1 MSSSNE
7 IPQNENIPLNIKN
20 AHNLVKKVNP
30 KEISKELEK
39 IKQRYKYRFPYSI
52 VWSPIPCIS
61 WIIPIIG
68 HVGICNSEG
77 IVYDFAS
84 PPYYVSVDDM
94 IFGNP
99 TKVFTLEL
107 NQKEMAEY
115 DKIIE
120 LGKQSYDK
128 LFYSLFINNSHSFI
142 AKILNDLNYKGR
154 NDYNMI
160 DIWWIFLSRSRYI
173 SWIDLFKTY
182 SGLIIILSLILIIY
196 IIIKYLI

>member
-1 MSSSNE
+1 MSSFNE
-7 IPQNENIPLNIKN
+7 AVSQNENIPLNIKN
-20 AHNLVKKVNP
+20 SHILIKKISP
-30 KEISKELEK
+30 KEISKTLK
-39 IKQRYKYRFPYSI
+39 KRYKYRFPYSI

-77 IVYDFAS
+77 IIYDFGS

-107 NQKEMAEY
+107 TPKEMVEY
-115 DKIIE
+115 DNIIE
-120 LGKQSYDK
+120 LGKKSYDQ
-128 LFYSLFINNSHSFI
+128 LFYSIFINNSHSFI

-154 NDYNMI
+154 SDYNMI
-160 DIWWIFLSRSRYI
+160 DIWWIFLTKSKYI
-173 SWIDLFKTY
+173 SWIDFFKTY
-182 SGLIIILSLILIIY
+182 SGLIIIISLIFIINF
-196 IIIKYLI
+196 ITKYLI

>member
-1 MSSSNE
+1 MSSFNE
-7 IPQNENIPLNIKN
+7 AVSQNENIPLNIKN
-20 AHNLVKKVNP
+20 SHILIKKISP
-30 KEISKELEK
+30 KEISKTLK
-39 IKQRYKYRFPYSI
+39 KRYKYRFPYSI

-77 IVYDFAS
+77 IIYDFGS

-107 NQKEMAEY
+107 TPKEMVEY
-115 DKIIE
+115 DNIIE
-120 LGKQSYDK
+120 LGKKSYDQ
-128 LFYSLFINNSHSFI
+128 LFYSIFINNSHSFI

-154 NDYNMI
+154 SDYNMI
-160 DIWWIFLSRSRYI
+160 DIWWIFLTKSKYI
-173 SWIDLFKTY
+173 SWIDFFKTY
-182 SGLIIILSLILIIY
+182 SGLIIIISLFFIINF
-196 IIIKYLI
+196 ISKYLI